1 MEPNSEKNHLD
12 DLFARRLGNLERPPS
27 PDSFAR
33 LQQRMQGQQARPRMV
48 FWRNTSVQMAAAACL
63 AVTLLF
69 GWLYTNDQSAVT
81 VSDGSTV
88 AVNSKKQP
96 TTEPVPENQPVA
108 QRAGNEKTASQLA
121 DNNPVSEQ
129 AVMDRKSSGPSIG
142 KQDRTLFRQKPQV
155 ANAPLKA
162 TVQTE
167 VKVEPMTDKPVT
179 TPKMIA
185 AVPNASVAP
194 KAPTERV
201 LIVTIEESEALVAA
215 RQTARSVVNNM
226 PVLAASPTKEGK
238 ASFWGQ
244 VKRLKQDDDV
254 ARQEGST
261 DESGLLSRAY
271 KGIRQKLEKDKPAK
285 Q

>member
-33 LQQRMQGQQARPRMV
+33 LQQRMQGQQAQPRMV

-69 GWLYTNDQSAVT
+69 GWLYTNNPSTAT
-81 VSDGSTV
+81 ISDDSTV

-96 TTEPVPENQPVA
+96 TVEHIPEKQPVA
-108 QRAGNEKTASQLA
+108 QRAGNEKIASQLA
-121 DNNPVSEQ
+121 GNNPVSEQ

-142 KQDRTLFRQKPQV
+142 DRTLFRQKPQV
-155 ANAPLKA
+155 ANAPLKE
-162 TVQTE
+162 TGQTE

-201 LIVTIEESEALVAA
+201 LIVTIEEPEALVAA

-261 DESGLLSRAY
+261 DESGLLSLAY